1 MAHCMHKLPFR
12 ALTPSLA
19 LPPPCECYCVRRD
32 DNRGNW
38 LLVVPHVYVLM
49 VVAVCLLAVGGTNC
63 LVVLPSEIALIGFT
77 LVLSRWHQR
86 TP

>member
-1 MAHCMHKLPFR
+1 MAHCMHKLPFQ
-12 ALTPSLA
+12 ALTPSLV
-19 LPPPCECYCVRRD
+19 LPPPCECYCVKRD

-49 VVAVCLLAVGGTNC
+49 VVVCLLAVGGTNC